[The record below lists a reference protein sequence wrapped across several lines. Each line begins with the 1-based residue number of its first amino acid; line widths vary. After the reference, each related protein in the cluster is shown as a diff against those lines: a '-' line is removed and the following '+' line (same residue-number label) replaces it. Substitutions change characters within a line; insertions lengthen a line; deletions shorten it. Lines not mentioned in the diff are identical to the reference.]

1 MIRKLVLPVTA
12 ALAIPLAAQTTPGY
26 SPPSAA
32 VERAA
37 EADVISKPSPDQ
49 ASAHSRFLS
58 LQPHMAGT
66 PAQARTRDYVIA
78 QMKSWGLETEVR
90 AYKVWMPHPV
100 STRVWR
106 VSPDPIELKLQ
117 EGPIAEDTTS
127 VAYPQVMPFNGY
139 GAAGDVQGEVVYVNY
154 GLIED
159 YAQLDSMGVSVKG
172 KIAIARYGR
181 SYRGIKAREAEKHNA
196 VGLIIYSDPAD
207 DGYARGDVYPLGPM
221 RPDHGIQRGSV
232 MNPNGDPST
241 PGYPSTENAKR
252 IPLAQ
257 MEVPRIPV
265 LPISYGNAAELLR
278 GLSGNS
284 IPQPWQ
290 GGLGFRYH
298 VGPGPVRAR
307 IAVATDANTNPYKE
321 IWDTF
326 GVIRGTDFPDEIVM
340 IGGHR
345 DAWGPGAAD
354 NVSGT
359 VSVLEAARAIAEQAK
374 AGKTPKRTIVFAT
387 WDAEEWG
394 LIGST
399 EYVEEDSLR
408 LRKNAV
414 AYLNQDDI
422 AQGPNFGGGG
432 SPSLR
437 ALLRDVAKKVPDPS
451 HEGSVYDVWR
461 KRANLAADSL
471 EPPMGDPGGGS
482 DFAGFYNHLG
492 IPIADWGFSGPQG
505 IYHSAYDSYHWM
517 TKFGDPKFEY
527 HVAAARIGASM
538 LLRIAN
544 ADILPYDYVEFARTM
559 RRFGTRVDSAIA
571 SKHWKTS
578 TAGLTSA
585 ITRMGDAAVA
595 FNAARDRALTAQL
608 STATLKQV
616 NANLLEVERQ
626 LTRPQG
632 LVTRSWFR
640 NLIYASD
647 ENNGYATMV
656 LPSVNEAIRL
666 GEESAVERE
675 LADLAS
681 RFDAATHMLQHAT
694 ALIK

>member
-1 MIRKLVLPVTA
+1 LAAIAFALP
-12 ALAIPLAAQTTPGY
+12 LGAQTTPGY
-26 SPPSAA
+26 SPQAA
-32 VERAA
+32 TAEHAA
-37 EADVISKPSPDQ
+37 EADVIGRPSPSSS
-49 ASAHSRFLS
+49 SAHSRFLS
-58 LQPHMAGT
+58 SQPHMAGT
-66 PAQARTRDYVIA
+66 PAQSRTRDYVVS

-90 AYKVWMPHPV
+90 SYKIWMPHPL

-106 VSPDPIELKLQ
+106 IAPDAIELNLQ

-127 VAYPQVMPFNGY
+127 VAFPQVLAFNGY
-139 GAAGDVQGEVVYVNY
+139 GAAGDVRGDVVYVNY

-172 KIAIARYGR
+172 KVAVARYGR
-181 SYRGIKAREAEKHNA
+181 SFRGIKAREAEKHGA
-196 VGLIIYSDPAD
+196 VGLLIYSDPAD
-207 DGYARGDVYPLGPM
+207 DGYVRGDVYPAGPM
-221 RPDHGIQRGSV
+221 RPSQGIQRGSV
-232 MNPNGDPST
+232 MNMDGDPST
-241 PGYPSTENAKR
+241 PGYPSTTNAKR
-252 IPLAQ
+252 IPVSE

-265 LPISYGNAAELLR
+265 LPISYGNASELLR
-278 GLSGNS
+278 GLKGSS

-290 GGLGFRYH
+290 GGLPFRYH
-298 VGPGPVRAR
+298 VGPGPVQAR
-307 IAVATDANTNPYKE
+307 MTVTTDATTNPFKE

-326 GVIRGTDFPDEIVM
+326 GIIRGSEFPDEIVM

-359 VSVLEAARAIAEQAK
+359 VSVMEAARAIAEQVK
-374 AGKTPKRTIVFAT
+374 AGKRPKRTIVFAT

-408 LRKNAV
+408 LSKSAV
-414 AYLNQDDI
+414 AYLNQDDV
-422 AQGPNFGGGG
+422 AQGPNFSGGG

-437 ALLRDVAKKVPDPS
+437 ALLRDVAKYVPDPS
-451 HEGSVYDVWR
+451 HQGSVYEVWR

-471 EPPMGDPGGGS
+471 EPQMGDPGGGS

-492 IPIADWGFSGPQG
+492 IPIADWGFGGPTG
-505 IYHSAYDSYHWM
+505 VYHSAYDSYHWIS
-517 TKFGDPKFEY
+517 KFGDPNFEV
-527 HVAAARIGASM
+527 HATTARIGAAA

-544 ADILPYDYVEFARTM
+544 AEILPYDYVEFARTM
-559 RRFGTRVDSAIA
+559 RRFGLQASQAIA
-571 SKHWKTS
+571 DKHWQLS
-578 TAGLTSA
+578 AAGLTA
-585 ITRMGDAAVA
+585 AVGRMEDAAVA
-595 FNAARDRALTAQL
+595 YTAARDRALSVPLAPGV
-608 STATLKQV
+608 ARQV
-616 NANLLEVERQ
+616 NANLLQVERQ

-666 GEESAVERE
+666 GDQAIVGKE
-675 LADLAS
+675 LADLS
-681 RFDAATHMLQHAT
+681 EHFDAATRALKMAT
-694 ALIK
+694 ELLRKT